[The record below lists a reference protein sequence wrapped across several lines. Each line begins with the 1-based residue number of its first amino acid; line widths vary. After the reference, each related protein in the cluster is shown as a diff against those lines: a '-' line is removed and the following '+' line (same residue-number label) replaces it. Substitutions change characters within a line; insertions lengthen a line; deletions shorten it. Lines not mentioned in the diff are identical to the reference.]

1 MRWAAAVLALVGAT
15 ALSVRPVRPVTPR
28 RTVTCVAP
36 GKVELKQKVSLKTTA
51 NPGGGGTDD
60 GEREREFERKNVE
73 DLEDPKMFNVIL
85 LGDEDYTQEHICKA
99 LLDVVEDVQIKQAE
113 EIFLEAQKGGQAN
126 VCTTSQELAEHYVQ
140 QLARK
145 DPMIFCEMK
154 EAPRSVPRPPC
165 TRELIGMLAPP
176 GRTMLWWLAR
186 RLSHAGRGAEGGRQ

>member
-1 MRWAAAVLALVGAT
+1 MAADTQGDGFPNDADALLLDHWRSTNKWALGD
-15 ALSVRPVRPVTPR
+15 
-28 RTVTCVAP
+28 VARKKFEP
-36 GKVELKQKVSLKTTA
+36 CDLA

-140 QLARK
+140 QFARK
-145 DPMIFCEMK
+145 DSMIFCEMLLPLLAS
-154 EAPRSVPRPPC
+154 EALRHDGFIEGLSPL
-165 TRELIGMLAPP
+165 EL
-176 GRTMLWWLAR
+176 
-186 RLSHAGRGAEGGRQ
+186 RLSELFAEFYAEHLFGVSACASFTRH

>member
-1 MRWAAAVLALVGAT
+1 MARWAAAVLALVGAT
-15 ALSVRPVRPVTPR
+15 HALHMRPARPVTLR

-85 LGDEDYTQEHICKA
+85 LGDEEYTQEHICKA

-154 EAPRSVPRPPC
+154 E
-165 TRELIGMLAPP
+165 T
-176 GRTMLWWLAR
+176 
-186 RLSHAGRGAEGGRQ
+186 

>member
-28 RTVTCVAP
+28 RTITCVAP

-85 LGDEDYTQEHICKA
+85 LGDEEYTQEHICKA

-154 EAPRSVPRPPC
+154 E
-165 TRELIGMLAPP
+165 T
-176 GRTMLWWLAR
+176 
-186 RLSHAGRGAEGGRQ
+186 

>member
-1 MRWAAAVLALVGAT
+1 MRHTGSSTATQCVNMARWAAAVLALVGAT
-15 ALSVRPVRPVTPR
+15 ALSVRPVRPVTLR

-60 GEREREFERKNVE
+60 GERERELERKNVE

-154 EAPRSVPRPPC
+154 E
-165 TRELIGMLAPP
+165 T
-176 GRTMLWWLAR
+176 
-186 RLSHAGRGAEGGRQ
+186 

>member
-1 MRWAAAVLALVGAT
+1 MARWAAAVLALVGAT
-15 ALSVRPVRPVTPR
+15 HALHMRPVRPVAPR
-28 RTVTCVAP
+28 RAVVTCVAP

-85 LGDEDYTQEHICKA
+85 LGDEEYTQEHICKA

-154 EAPRSVPRPPC
+154 E
-165 TRELIGMLAPP
+165 T
-176 GRTMLWWLAR
+176 
-186 RLSHAGRGAEGGRQ
+186 